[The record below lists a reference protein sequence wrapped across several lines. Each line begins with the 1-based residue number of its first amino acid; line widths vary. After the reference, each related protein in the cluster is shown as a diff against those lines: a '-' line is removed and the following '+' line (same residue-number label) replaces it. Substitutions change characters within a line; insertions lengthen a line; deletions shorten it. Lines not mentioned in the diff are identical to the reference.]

1 MQLERI
7 EGNVHN
13 DNISKNILFLQI
25 VVRNIQRGTEDGVFS
40 VHLVLGG
47 LPHLYMLLHW

>member
-25 VVRNIQRGTEDGVFS
+25 VVWNIQRGKEDRVIS
-40 VHLVLGG
+40 VHLLLGG
-47 LPHLYMLLHW
+47 LPCLYVLLHW

>member
-1 MQLERI
+1 MQLERM

-25 VVRNIQRGTEDGVFS
+25 VAWNIQRGMEDGVFS
-40 VHLVLGG
+40 VHLLLGG
-47 LPHLYMLLHW
+47 LAHLFMLLHW